1 MGYLVG
7 EDVTRTVGGTVGDAV
22 GLLLGR
28 PDGKVVGGTRGPRE
42 RKAVIGMPLGLV
54 EDGLTAS

>member
-1 MGYLVG
+1 MVG